1 MINISVPTR
10 DEVDSR
16 AQELFDALSSKLGK
30 VPNIYA
36 TIGYSS
42 AALES
47 ILTFSQ
53 AAGDGTF
60 SPREIEAIKLA
71 VSEANGCD
79 YCRAAHTVLAKIQG
93 FTEEE
98 TLRIRD
104 GSIAE
109 PRLRV
114 LTSLASEVARNA
126 GKASPEIRE
135 RFFEL
140 GFDNKALIDFIAV
153 VISVTFTNYVHGL
166 TGVPIDFPE
175 ARNLEAIAA

>member
-1 MINISVPTR
+1 MSSISVPTR
-10 DEVDSR
+10 SDVD
-16 AQELFDALSSKLGK
+16 AKGKELFDALSSKLGK

-42 AALES
+42 AALDS
-47 ILTFSQ
+47 ILAFSQ

-79 YCRAAHTVLAKIQG
+79 YCRAAHTVLAKVQG

-98 TLRIRD
+98 TVQIRS
-104 GSIAE
+104 GSIE
-109 PRLRV
+109 DPRLRT
-114 LTSLASEVARNA
+114 LTSLATEVARNA
-126 GKASPEIRE
+126 GKASAEIRD
-135 RFFEL
+135 RFFYL

-175 ARNLEAIAA
+175 VRSLEAIAA